1 MKRRKHLTAILLV
14 MVLVVTSLLAG
25 CGKKND
31 TTDTSGDATTPTA
44 EATATPEPTEA
55 ATPEPT
61 EEAAPQDDA
70 AAVAA
75 SLPRN
80 ETLYFNGQ
88 QWGAINDYN
97 PFSSNSN
104 NWWIEQNDDARVMVY
119 ETLFMYNQNDGK
131 LYGLLADSYK
141 QDGKEFIVTL
151 KKAAHWSDGTAVTAD
166 DVAYTFDAHR
176 RLETAQGSQFAPYI
190 ESVEA
195 KDAQTVV
202 FTASSENYNPLKVL
216 EVFPKVFI
224 VNKAQMTKL
233 EAENSNDADKIK
245 TAKNENLVSS
255 GPYRPYYDDE
265 TKVVVIRDD
274 NYWGKDESMW
284 KKLPAPKY
292 LAHNIFVDNNAGAI
306 AFKSGEVDVS
316 QQFMSEVWKMW
327 EDGNPVS
334 TYIDE
339 PPYYAA
345 VALPTA
351 IFNVNKPGLDQV
363 AVRKALAMA
372 TDYEQIATTAMSGYT
387 PLMSD
392 VPPAIMNPTAPE
404 RALIDEAQLKD
415 LQWSGKQIDEAKA
428 LLDKAGIKD
437 TDGDGFRE
445 YDGKKLAFTVQC
457 PSGWTDWNSA
467 LEMVAAAGQS
477 IGLDV
482 TTLWTTAAEW
492 TTNRLTGNF
501 DVIMNS
507 YPGASISNPW
517 TRSYHTLHSTP
528 AKEGENA
535 DWNFG
540 RYNNPEAD
548 KIIDQIP
555 VETDQAKLKQLYT
568 DLNKIYLTDVPCFA
582 LMYRP
587 GLFHT
592 VNESVWTGFP
602 EAGDEANVPPTV
614 LTDGYG
620 IAGLYN
626 LELVK

>member
-1 MKRRKHLTAILLV
+1 MKRRKHLTALLLV
-14 MVLVVTSLLAG
+14 LTLVVTSLLAG
-25 CGKKND
+25 CKKND
-31 TTDTSGDATTPTA
+31 TADTSGEATTTPTVEATTPEPT
-44 EATATPEPTEA
+44 EEPTPEPTEA
-55 ATPEPT
+55 ATT
-61 EEAAPQDDA
+61 ESQDA
-70 AAVAA
+70 ATVAA
-75 SLPRN
+75 SLPRE
-80 ETLYFNGQ
+80 ETLYFSGQ

-131 LYGLLADSYK
+131 LYGLLADSYEQK
-141 QDGKEFIVTL
+141 DKEFTVKL
-151 KKAAHWSDGTAVTAD
+151 KPAAKWSDGTPVTAD
-166 DVAYTFDAHR
+166 DVVYTFDAHK
-176 RLETAQGSQFAPYI
+176 RLNTAQGSQFAPYI
-190 ESVEA
+190 DSVKA
-195 KDAQTVV
+195 VDPQTVV

-224 VNKAQMTKL
+224 VNKAQMSKL
-233 EAENSNDADKIK
+233 EADNGNDADKIK
-245 TAKNENLVSS
+245 TAKNENLIAS
-255 GPYRPYYDDE
+255 GPYKPYYDDE
-265 TKVVVIRDD
+265 TKVVVVRDD
-274 NYWGKDESMW
+274 NYWGQDASMW
-284 KKLPAPKY
+284 GKLPAPKY
-292 LAHNIFVDNNAGAI
+292 LAHNIFIDNNAGAV
-306 AFKSGEVDVS
+306 AFEKGEVDVS

-327 EDGNPVS
+327 EDGKPVS
-334 TYIDE
+334 TYLDDA
-339 PPYYAA
+339 PYYAC
-345 VALPTA
+345 VTLPTA
-351 IFNVNKPGLDQV
+351 IFNVTKPGLDQA

-392 VPPAIMNPTAPE
+392 APPALMNPTDPE

-415 LQWSGKQIDEAKA
+415 LQWKGKQIDEAKA

-437 TDGDGFRE
+437 ADGDGIRE
-445 YDGKKLAFTVQC
+445 YDGKNIAFTVQC

-467 LEMVAAAGQS
+467 LEMVAAAGQA

-517 TRSYHTLHSTP
+517 TRCYQTMYSTP
-528 AKEGENA
+528 AKEGQNA

-540 RYNNPEAD
+540 RYSNPEAD
-548 KIIDQIP
+548 KIIEQIP
-555 VETDQAKLKQLYT
+555 TETDQAKLKALYT
-568 DLNKIYLTDVPCFA
+568 QLNKIYLTDVPAFA

-602 EAGDEANVPPTV
+602 QADDGTNVPPTV

-626 LELVK
+626 LTLVK